1 MPAPR
6 VSDAEF
12 IELWK
17 THKSAQA
24 VARAVNLAV
33 EEVYKRRRRI
43 EARHNIKLKSEVRP
57 EVAERYK
64 HLSQT
69 EHNPRISVDITDG
82 VIMVFSDAHFW
93 PGVRTPAFRAFCMI
107 AQKLKPKII
116 INNGDAFDGA
126 SISRFPRIGWD
137 SKPSILDEL
146 TACKDHLGEMQEAAP
161 KAKLLWCLGNHDQR
175 FENRLSANVPEF
187 QGIGGFRLNDHFP
200 DWKTGWSVWINNDV
214 VVKHRF
220 RSGVHATR
228 NNTVASGKSIVTG
241 HLHSLKVTPL
251 DDYNGTRWGIDAGTL
266 ADPSGPQFRDYLED
280 NPTDWRSGFIVLTF
294 RNGQMLWPEVA
305 RVVGNQIDFRGELTA
320 V

>member
-6 VSDAEF
+6 VSYAEF

-24 VARAVNLAV
+24 VARAVDLAV

-69 EHNPRISVDITDG
+69 EHNPRISVDLSDG

-93 PGVRTPAFRAFCMI
+93 PGVRTPAFRAFCML

-200 DWKTGWSVWINNDV
+200 DWKTGWSVWVNNDV
-214 VVKHRF
+214 VIKHRF
-220 RSGVHATR
+220 RNGIHATR
-228 NNTVASGKSIVTG
+228 NNTAASGKSMVTG
-241 HLHSLKVTPL
+241 HLHSLKVTPM
-251 DDYNGTRWGIDAGTL
+251 DDYNGTRWGVDAGTL

-294 RNGQMLWPEVA
+294 KNGQMLWPEVA

>member
-1 MPAPR
+1 MPKAR
-6 VSDAEF
+6 VSDPEF

-24 VARAVNLAV
+24 VARVLNLAV
-33 EEVYKRRRRI
+33 EEVYKRRRRV

-57 EVAERYK
+57 DVAELYK
-64 HLSQT
+64 HLSPT
-69 EHNPRISVDITDG
+69 VHNPRLEADITDG

-93 PGVRTPAFRAFCMI
+93 PGVRTPAFRGFCLF
-107 AQKLKPKII
+107 AKKLSPKII

-137 SKPSILDEL
+137 SKPSILEEL
-146 TACKDHLGEMQEAAP
+146 NACKDHLGEIQEAAP
-161 KAKLLWCLGNHDQR
+161 KAKLLWCLGNHDSR

-214 VVKHRF
+214 VIKHRF
-220 RSGVHATR
+220 RGGIHATR
-228 NNTVASGKSIVTG
+228 NNTVASGKSMVTG
-241 HLHSLKVTPL
+241 HLHSLKVTPM
-251 DDYNGTRWGIDAGTL
+251 DDYNGTRWGVDAGTL

-294 RNGQMLWPEVA
+294 KNGQMLWPEVA
-305 RVVGNQIDFRGELTA
+305 RVVGNQIDFRGELTT

>member
-1 MPAPR
+1 MPKAR
-6 VSDAEF
+6 VSDPEF

-24 VARAVNLAV
+24 VARVLNLAV
-33 EEVYKRRRRI
+33 EEVYKRRRRV

-57 EVAERYK
+57 DVAELYK
-64 HLSQT
+64 HLSPT
-69 EHNPRISVDITDG
+69 EHNPRISADITDG

-93 PGVRTPAFRAFCMI
+93 PGVRTPAFRGFCLL
-107 AQKLKPKII
+107 AKKLSPKII

-137 SKPSILDEL
+137 SKPSILEEL
-146 TACKDHLGEMQEAAP
+146 TACKDHLGEIQEAAP
-161 KAKLLWCLGNHDQR
+161 KAKLLWCLGNHDSR

-187 QGIGGFRLNDHFP
+187 QGIGGFRLTDHFP

-220 RSGVHATR
+220 RNGIHATR
-228 NNTVASGKSIVTG
+228 NNTAASGKSIITG
-241 HLHSLKVTPL
+241 HLHSLKVTPM
-251 DDYNGTRWGIDAGTL
+251 DDYNGTRWGVDAGTL

-294 RNGQMLWPEVA
+294 KNGQMLWPEVA
-305 RVVGNQIDFRGELTA
+305 RVVGQQIDFRGELI
-320 V
+320 